1 LDVLSNLTTKFMR
14 TYTMQV
20 EALTNISVIEEGAG
34 TEKMSSEAMNARKRN
49 QQPVQFQTAR
59 MRSADEERET
69 LPIASD
75 EKRPLPIARRR
86 AR

>member
-1 LDVLSNLTTKFMR
+1 
-14 TYTMQV
+14 
-20 EALTNISVIEEGAG
+20 
-34 TEKMSSEAMNARKRN
+34 MSSEAMNARKRN